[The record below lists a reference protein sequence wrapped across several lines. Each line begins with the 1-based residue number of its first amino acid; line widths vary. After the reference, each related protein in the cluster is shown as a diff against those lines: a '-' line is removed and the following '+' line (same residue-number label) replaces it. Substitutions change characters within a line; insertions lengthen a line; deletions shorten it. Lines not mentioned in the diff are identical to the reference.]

1 MGDGKLQTQEAS
13 DDAKRAALKLKLEA
27 VVTAPATPS
36 LKTPLSAIAREHS
49 FLLDT

>member
-1 MGDGKLQTQEAS
+1 MVYGKLQTQKSAY
-13 DDAKRAALKLKLEA
+13 DAKLAALKLKLDA

-36 LKTPLSAIAREHS
+36 LKTPLSAIGREHS